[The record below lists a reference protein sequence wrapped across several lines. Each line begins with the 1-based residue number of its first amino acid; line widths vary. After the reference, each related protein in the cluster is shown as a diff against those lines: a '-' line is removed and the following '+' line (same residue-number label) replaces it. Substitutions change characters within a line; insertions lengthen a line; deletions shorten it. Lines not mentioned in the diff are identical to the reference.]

1 MYSMG
6 AVRPVGTIAEK
17 ADGFALKHLPP
28 TSMLAGPGKLKNSIG
43 SCTRNARRL
52 QSLGDD
58 LGTAVG
64 ICWLLTRLTGEPLYE
79 VPGKI
84 NIDAI
89 MKALVQ
95 HGRAPGCR
103 QSTTPT
109 MKHSWLWPPMLGWHA
124 PDRS

>member
-84 NIDAI
+84 NIDAT
-89 MKALVQ
+89 MKAIVQ
-95 HGRAPGCR
+95 HGRAPAR
-103 QSTTPT
+103 KQSRTPA
-109 MKHSWLWPPMLGWHA
+109 MKHSCL
-124 PDRS
+124 